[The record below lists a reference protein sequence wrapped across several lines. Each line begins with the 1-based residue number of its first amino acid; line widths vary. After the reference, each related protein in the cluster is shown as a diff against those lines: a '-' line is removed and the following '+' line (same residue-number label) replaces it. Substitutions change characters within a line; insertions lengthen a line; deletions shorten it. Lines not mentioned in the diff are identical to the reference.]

1 MIAFTAQL
9 TAAESGAAFR
19 ARCREVE
26 RLGFAGISI
35 SDHLGAQLGPLVAMG
50 AAASVTERVQLGFNV
65 LANDFRHPLFL
76 AKELATLDVVSD
88 GRALAGLGAGWMT
101 TDYEQSGLPL
111 DPPGAR
117 IDRLVEAVQVLRGAW
132 SGEPFS
138 HHGRHYQ
145 VTGATGGPRPV
156 QPGGL
161 PILLGGGARRMLTVA
176 GALADV
182 VGIALDNRGG
192 VAGAAPAGASAT
204 RARTVEKLRWI
215 GEGAAAAGRPA
226 PPVSV
231 RVLAVAVTD
240 DRARAAAELGQGL
253 ALDPDAVLDSP
264 HALVGTVDQIVEDLR
279 RRQVELGFDRYVV
292 SQSAVDDLAPVVAAL
307 AG

>member
-9 TAAESGAAFR
+9 TATESGAAWR
-19 ARCREVE
+19 ARCRSVE
-26 RLGFAGISI
+26 RLGYAGISI
-35 SDHLGAQLGPLVAMG
+35 ADHLGAQLGPLVAMG
-50 AAASVTERVQLGFNV
+50 AAAAVTERVQLGFNV

-76 AKELATLDVVSD
+76 AKELATLDVMSD
-88 GRALAGLGAGWMT
+88 GRALAGLGAGWMAA
-101 TDYEQSGLPL
+101 DYAHSGIPF

-117 IDRLVEAVQVLRGAW
+117 IDRLVEAVHILRGAW
-132 SGEPFS
+132 SGAPFS

-145 VTGATGGPRPV
+145 VTAAECGPRPV
-156 QPGGL
+156 QPGGP
-161 PILLGGGARRMLTVA
+161 PILLGGGARRMLTTA

-204 RARTVEKLRWI
+204 RARTEEKLRWI
-215 GEGAAAAGRPA
+215 AEGAAGAGRPV

-231 RVLAVAVTD
+231 RVLGVAVTNT
-240 DRARAAAELGQGL
+240 RARAAAELASAL
-253 ALDPDAVLDSP
+253 ALDPDSILESP
-264 HALVGTVDQIVEDLR
+264 HVLVGTVDQIADDLR
-279 RRQVELGFDRYVV
+279 RRRAELGIERYVV
-292 SQSAVDDLAPVVAAL
+292 SQSAVDDLAAVIVAL